1 MRILVLG
8 INYAPERSGVAPF
21 TTGLCE
27 HLATQGHQVIV
38 VTTFPYYPEWKV
50 WDGFGGSLHTKS
62 LVNGVTLHRVWQ
74 FVPSRPSKFVQRM
87 FYHLSFT
94 VSAFLCAL
102 FTERCDIIYCSSP
115 PAELG
120 MAAYI
125 LAKLKKVPFVIKI
138 TDLASDAALA
148 TGIVREGIV
157 IRIARALE
165 KFIHRK
171 AALTICLCQG
181 FIDRLHERGV
191 PAERLL
197 LIPDWGDTENIFPG
211 ERVDGFRSEHGLGA
225 EEFLVL
231 HTGNMGKKQGLMN
244 LIQAAELSKGEQNLV
259 WLIVGQGEERSAL
272 EATIRKQEL
281 TNIRLLPFQPKED
294 LAKMYSAADV
304 LIVNQKAAVRD
315 AVIPSKLLTY
325 MAAGRS
331 VVAAVAEKSEAAR
344 YVTRSQCGVVVPP
357 EDPVALTAAV
367 LRLCRDRE
375 LRSSLGRNGRK
386 YAEDHFTKEKVMYQY
401 DQFFKVIGESCPR
414 GNSIT

>member
-27 HLATQGHQVIV
+27 HLAKQGHEVVV
-38 VTTFPYYPEWKV
+38 VTTFPYYPEWRV
-50 WDGFGGSLHTKS
+50 WDGFKGSLHTKS
-62 LVNGVTLHRVWQ
+62 RVNGVTLHRVWQ
-74 FVPSRPSKFVQRM
+74 FVPRCPSNLFQRM
-87 FYHLSFT
+87 LYHLSFT

-102 FTERCDIIYCSSP
+102 FTEKCDIIYCSCP

-120 MAAYI
+120 LAAYI
-125 LAKLKKVPFVIKI
+125 LGKLKRVPFVIKI

-165 KFIHRK
+165 KFMHKR
-171 AALTICLCQG
+171 ATTTICLCQG
-181 FIDRLHERGV
+181 FIDRLTERGI
-191 PAERLL
+191 PPERLL

-211 ERVDGFRSEHGLGA
+211 ERVDGFRTEHGLGA
-225 EEFLVL
+225 EEFVVL

-244 LIQAAELSKGEQNLV
+244 LVQAAELAKGERNLV

-272 EATIRKQEL
+272 EATIQKREL
-281 TNIRLLPFQPKED
+281 TNIRLLPFQPKEN

-304 LIVNQKAAVRD
+304 LIVNQKAAVKD

-331 VVAAVAEKSEAAR
+331 VVAAVAERSEAAR
-344 YVTRSQCGVVVPP
+344 HVTRSKCGVVVPP
-357 EDPVALTAAV
+357 EDPGALTAAV

-375 LRSSLGRNGRK
+375 LRSNLGFNGRR
-386 YAEDHFTKEKVMYQY
+386 YAEDHFTKDKVMYQY
-401 DQFFKVIGESCPR
+401 DQFFKLIGER
-414 GNSIT
+414 DYVHEK